1 MFEIKPPVI
10 DNNSD
15 EIIVTDILFK
25 NNELIESGK
34 VLFEL
39 ETSKTVIEYK
49 AEKKG
54 YYYTK
59 LKSNDTLSLKDTLV
73 YFDSSNKIHFKET
86 DEIRNKQSK
95 IIITEKAKEYIKENN
110 LDINQIDLKNKK
122 VLRVNDLK
130 EIIEQKN
137 KDKNV
142 DLIQKEIVNKLFL
155 SKEKFNSAN
164 IISKIDIPLNIKL
177 KNESIID
184 HLILN
189 IKDLMIKYPRLNSR
203 ISGNEIITNKVI
215 NIGLLTEIENQ
226 LFILN
231 LNKLNDAN
239 ISEIT
244 TKKNEALKSLIINK
258 KNREYSEFY
267 STIISDLEIPNLIS
281 QSPILYPSSH
291 TLFGFGGTQKD
302 KDNYYK
308 YLNLTYDHNLYNGLF
323 IAKISN
329 ELNELIKDYE

>member
-329 ELNELIKDYE
+329 ELNELIKNYE

>member
-1 MFEIKPPVI
+1 MFEINPPVI

-15 EIIVTDILFK
+15 EIIITDILFE
-25 NNELIESGK
+25 NNELVETGK
-34 VLFEL
+34 ILFEL
-39 ETSKTVIEYK
+39 ETSKTVVEFK

-59 LKSNDTLSLKDTLV
+59 LKLNDTLSINETLV
-73 YFDSSNKIHFKET
+73 YFDPSNKIHFKKTE
-86 DEIRNKQSK
+86 EIKNNKSR

-110 LDINQIDLKNKK
+110 VDINQIDLGNKK
-122 VLRVNDLK
+122 ILKLNDLK
-130 EIIEQKN
+130 EILEKNNKN
-137 KDKNV
+137 KNV
-142 DLIQKEIVNKLFL
+142 NLLQKEIINKLYL
-155 SKEKFNSAN
+155 SKEKFNTAN
-164 IISKIDIPLNIKL
+164 IISKIDIPLKIKL
-177 KNESIID
+177 KDESIID
-184 HLILN
+184 HLILI
-189 IKDLMIKYPRLNSR
+189 IKDLLIKNPTLNSR
-203 ISGNEIITNKVI
+203 ISGNEIIPNKVV

-239 ISEIT
+239 INDIT
-244 TKKNEALKSLIINK
+244 IKKNEALKSLIINK
-258 KNREYSEFY
+258 KNKEYSEFY

-302 KDNYYK
+302 KENYYK

-329 ELNELIKDYE
+329 ELNELIKNYE